1 MKEFWIDETDAFM
14 HYGVKYRSG
23 RYPYGSGENPYQH
36 DAKQF
41 ISRVEE
47 LRAQGLD
54 EQAIGKYFGVNSKEL
69 RNLIS
74 YATNEKRAAQI
85 NQVDELAAQ
94 GLSNSEI
101 ARRLGLP
108 NESSVRSLK
117 DEKVRAN
124 TYATSNL
131 VSFLEEQ
138 VKDKGM
144 IDVGAGVEYDLNIS
158 RTKLDTALY
167 ILEKNG
173 YKTYNAR
180 VGQVTNP
187 NQGTIN
193 KILTPEGTKYKEV
206 YDAIN
211 NNEIATVKDYMFDS
225 DDPYG
230 KPKRAWEYPASLDSK
245 RVQIVYA
252 EDGGEE
258 RDGLVELRPGVKDI
272 SLGDSTYSQVR
283 ILVDGTHYIKGM
295 AVYNPDLPK
304 GVDVRF
310 NTNKHVGTPM
320 LSDDPDAKQVLKP
333 IQTDSDNPFGANL
346 KERGG
351 QVYYEDVDGTRHLG
365 VINKTREEGDWTK
378 WSDALPSQFLAK
390 QPVKL
395 IKQQLKISEDR
406 TANELESIMELTQP
420 TIKKQLLLDFA
431 NDCDSASA
439 ELAAAALP
447 NQKYKVILPSPSL
460 KDNEVYA
467 PGLDQGQ
474 EVALV
479 RFPHAGTFEIPRLKV
494 NNRNKEAKG
503 MIGNADDAICINKN
517 VADILSGADFDGD
530 TVLCIPITST
540 SDIQS
545 RDPLPGLKGFDPK
558 AAYPKVNG
566 MKTLTKA
573 QEQIEMGKVSNLI
586 TDMTLKGATDEELE
600 RAVRHSMVVID
611 ARKHKLNYKASEK
624 DNNIKELVEKYKTEY
639 SPILD
644 KVSTGSSTF
653 ISRAGADVD
662 VPKRRGAP
670 YIDKEGKLVYKVDEK
685 RFYEETKVVK
695 DKQGNVVI
703 GDNGK
708 PLKEKTGKIKERTE
722 KVKQISLVDDARLL
736 SSGTI
741 KENIYADYSN
751 YMKDMATKARK
762 LWKETP
768 GAQKSVSATQ
778 TYKDEV
784 NSLTTK
790 VKLAKTNA
798 PKERAAQRLA
808 KSTVQ
813 AQIDANPELAK
824 DKKKL
829 GKVRQAALVNARLAT
844 GAASP
849 KITITDREWEAIQSN
864 ALTNQ
869 MVTDIYRYSDKD
881 ELRKRATPKVRETT
895 LSRATINRIKSLD
908 KTGYTTAEIAKYLGV
923 STSSVSKYLK
933 E

>member
-230 KPKRAWEYPASLDSK
+230 KPKKAWEYPASLDSK

-258 RDGLVELRPGVKDI
+258 RDGLVEIRPGVKDI

-304 GVDVRF
+304 GIDVRF

-351 QVYYEDVDGTRHLG
+351 QVYYEDADGTRHLG
-365 VINKTREEGDWTK
+365 VINKTREEGDWTQWK
-378 WSDALPSQFLAK
+378 DTLPSQFLAK

-406 TANELESIMELTQP
+406 AANELESIMELTQP

-479 RFPHAGTFEIPRLKV
+479 RFPHAGTFEIPVLKV
-494 NNRNKEAKG
+494 NNRNKESKG
-503 MIGNADDAICINKN
+503 MIGNADDAICINKS
-517 VADILSGADFDGD
+517 VADKLSGADFDGD
-530 TVLCIPITST
+530 TVLCIPITPT
-540 SDIQS
+540 SDIKARES
-545 RDPLPGLKGFDPK
+545 LPGLKGFDPK
-558 AAYPKVNG
+558 AAYPQVEG
-566 MKTLTKA
+566 MKVMSKRQTG
-573 QEQIEMGKVSNLI
+573 IEMGKISNLI
-586 TDMTLKGATDEELE
+586 TDMTIKGATDEELE

-611 ARKHKLNYKASEK
+611 ANKHKLNYKASEK
-624 DNNIKELVEKYKTEY
+624 DNNIAELVEKYKTEY

-644 KVSTGSSTF
+644 KVSTGASTF

-662 VPKRRGAP
+662 TPKRQGAP
-670 YIDKEGKLVYKVDEK
+670 YINKEGKLVYKLQDENQ
-685 RFYEETKVVK
+685 RFYY
-695 DKQGNVVI
+695 DKK
-703 GDNGK
+703 GK
-708 PLKEKTGKIKERTE
+708 LVERTE

-768 GAQKSVSATQ
+768 GAQKSASVTQ

-813 AQIDANPELAK
+813 AQIEANPEVAK

-829 GKVRQAALVNARLAT
+829 GKIRNSALVNARLAT

-869 MVTDIYRYSDKD
+869 MVSDIYRYSDKD